1 MSGSDPVTLSSNTK
15 AVVAFSL
22 VQLHGANLS
31 PDQPLQDVHQ
41 LQKQTEQSVPVGCV
55 AELRQLLEWEQR
67 AAQQLCQEC
76 SLQQE
81 EGRRQR
87 VSGNKSP
94 EVPADGEGEGEVGS
108 WVTQPK
114 TVLVP
119 RGRWPNSHPTSMRTG
134 CTEAVGPRFLL

>member
-1 MSGSDPVTLSSNTK
+1 MSGSDPVPLSSHTK

-31 PDQPLQDVHQ
+31 PDQPLQDAHQ
-41 LQKQTEQSVPVGCV
+41 LQKQMEQSVPVSCV
-55 AELRQLLEWEQR
+55 AELQQQLEWEQR

-94 EVPADGEGEGEVGS
+94 EVPADGVGWGGGWIVDHS
-108 WVTQPK
+108 
-114 TVLVP
+114 
-119 RGRWPNSHPTSMRTG
+119 
-134 CTEAVGPRFLL
+134 A